1 MTKNKNISVNPAK
14 GISIIIKN
22 EFPSQLPIK
31 PKRKE
36 NIKEKQI

>member
-1 MTKNKNISVNPAK
+1 MTKNKNFSVNTAK

-31 PKRKE
+31 PK
-36 NIKEKQI
+36 KEKKI